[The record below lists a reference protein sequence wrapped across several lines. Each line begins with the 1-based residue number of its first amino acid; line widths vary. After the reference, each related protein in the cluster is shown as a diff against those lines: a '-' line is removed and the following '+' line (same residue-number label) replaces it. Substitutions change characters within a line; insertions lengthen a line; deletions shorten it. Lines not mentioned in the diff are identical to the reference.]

1 MTKERFEL
9 LLVKQLPKLLS
20 HAQSYMLKTDYVEDL
35 VQDTVLLML
44 EKFNT
49 YRDDN
54 FGAWAYTLLLNTK
67 RNYSRRMKIVEYC
80 DMLEIYDKGYY
91 DYIEENIDIRN
102 SINMV
107 TSTMRH
113 TAELFLQGYLYEEIA
128 EQQAIGMGTVKS
140 RINRARK
147 QLQAVLQEY
156 K

>member
-20 HAQSYMLKTDYVEDL
+20 HAQSYMRKTDYAEDL

-54 FGAWAYTLLLNTK
+54 FEAWAYTLQLNTK

-80 DMLEIYDKGYY
+80 DMLEIYEKGYC
-91 DYIEENIDIRN
+91 DNIEENIDIRN

-128 EQQAIGMGTVKS
+128 EQQAIGLGTVKS